1 MAQTSELIKT
11 LKQALKSHGKT
22 YAAVARELGLTE
34 ASVKRLFWQKHFS
47 LERLDQICHMLDME
61 ISDLVQLMTEQQH
74 QLQQLTVEQEQEV
87 TDDVTLLVVAICAL
101 NKWTMNDIVAFY
113 DISEGECF
121 RKLAR
126 LDRLKII
133 DLLPKNKIKVRVA
146 ANFSWRE
153 NGPIQSFFQ
162 EKIGQNFL
170 GGRFSRDDE
179 CLIVLNGML
188 SPESNAEFQRKLK
201 RLAWEF
207 NLLNSDDSSLKLQ
220 QRGGVTVVMA
230 MRGWKY
236 GLLHPLRQSPE
247 RLPE

>member
-11 LKQALKSHGKT
+11 LKQALKAHGTT

-34 ASVKRLFWQKHFS
+34 ASIKRLFWQKNFS

-61 ISDLVQLMTEQQH
+61 ISDLVQLMSEQQYK
-74 QLQQLTVEQEQEV
+74 LQQLTVEQEQEI
-87 TDDVTLLVVAICAL
+87 TNDPTLLVVALCAL
-101 NKWTMNDIVAFY
+101 NKWTMDEIVSFY
-113 DISEGECF
+113 DISKGECF

-126 LDRLKII
+126 LDRLKLI
-133 DLLPKNKIKVRVA
+133 DLLPNNRIKVRVA
-146 ANFSWRE
+146 PNFNWCE

-162 EKIGQNFL
+162 ERLGQDFL
-170 GGRFSRDDE
+170 SGRFSGNDE

-207 NLLNSDDSSLKLQ
+207 DLSNRDDASLKLEE
-220 QRGGVTVVMA
+220 RGGVTVVMA
-230 MRGWKY
+230 VRGWQY
-236 GLLHPLRQSPE
+236 GMLHPLRQAPG
-247 RLPE
+247 

>member
-11 LKQALKSHGKT
+11 LKQALKAHGKT

-34 ASVKRLFWQKHFS
+34 ASIKRLFWQKNFS

-74 QLQQLTVEQEQEV
+74 TLQQLTVEQEQEI
-87 TDDVTLLVVAICAL
+87 TDDLTLLVVAICAL
-101 NKWTMNDIVAFY
+101 NKWTMAEIVSFY

-126 LDRLKII
+126 LDRLKLI
-133 DLLPKNKIKVRVA
+133 DVLPNNRIKVRVA
-146 ANFSWRE
+146 PNFTWRE

-162 EKIGQNFL
+162 EKLGQEFL
-170 GGRFSRDDE
+170 SGRFGREDE

-188 SPESNAEFQRKLK
+188 SPQSNAEFQRKLK

-207 NLLNSDDSSLKLQ
+207 DLLNSDDSSLPLQ

-230 MRGWKY
+230 LRGWQH
-236 GLLHPLRQSPE
+236 GLFHPLRETPG
-247 RLPE
+247 

>member
-11 LKQALKSHGKT
+11 LKLVLKAHAKT
-22 YAAVARELGLTE
+22 YADVSRELALSE
-34 ASVKRLFWQKHFS
+34 ASVKRLFSQKKFS

-74 QLQQLTVEQEQEV
+74 KLQQLTVEQEQEI
-87 TDDVTLLVVAICAL
+87 TNDMTLLVVAICAL
-101 NKWTMNDIVAFY
+101 NKWTMGDIVAFY

-121 RKLAR
+121 LKLAR
-126 LDRLKII
+126 LDRLKLI
-133 DLLPKNKIKVRVA
+133 DLLPNNRIKVRVA
-146 ANFSWRE
+146 PNFSWRE
-153 NGPIQSFFQ
+153 NGPIQAFFQ
-162 EKIGQNFL
+162 EKLGQGFL
-170 GGRFSRDDE
+170 SGRFSRDDE

-207 NLLNSDDSSLKLQ
+207 DLLNSDDSSLKLQ

-230 MRGWKY
+230 MRGWQY
-236 GLLHPLRQSPE
+236 GMFHPLRNAPS
-247 RLPE
+247 

>member
-11 LKQALKSHGKT
+11 LKQALKARGKT
-22 YAAVARELGLTE
+22 YAAVSRELGLTE
-34 ASVKRLFWQKHFS
+34 ASVKRLFWQKSFS
-47 LERLDQICHMLDME
+47 LERLDRICHMLDME

-74 QLQQLTVEQEQEV
+74 KLQQLTVEQEQEI
-87 TDDVTLLVVAICAL
+87 TDDNTLLVVAICAL
-101 NKWTMNDIVAFY
+101 NRWTMDDIVAFY

-133 DLLPKNKIKVRVA
+133 DLLPHNRIKVRVA
-146 ANFSWRE
+146 PNFSWRE

-162 EKIGQNFL
+162 EKLGQEFL
-170 GGRFSRDDE
+170 SGRFSRDDE
-179 CLIVLNGML
+179 CLVVLNGML
-188 SPESNAEFQRKLK
+188 SPQSNAEFQRKLK

-207 NLLNSDDSSLKLQ
+207 DLLNTDDASLPLQ

-230 MRGWKY
+230 VRGWQY
-236 GLLHPLRQSPE
+236 GLFHPLRKASS
-247 RLPE
+247 

>member
-11 LKQALKSHGKT
+11 LKKTLKAHGKT
-22 YAAVARELGLTE
+22 YANVSRQLGLSE
-34 ASVKRLFWQKHFS
+34 ASVKRLFSQENLS

-74 QLQQLTVEQEQEV
+74 KLQQLTVEQEQEI
-87 TDDVTLLVVAICAL
+87 TDDVTLMVVAICAL
-101 NKWTMNDIVAFY
+101 NKWTMSDIVAFY

-121 RKLAR
+121 LKLAR
-126 LDRLKII
+126 LDRLKLI
-133 DLLPKNKIKVRVA
+133 DLLPNNRIKVRVA
-146 ANFSWRE
+146 PNFSWRE
-153 NGPIQSFFQ
+153 NGPIQAFFQ
-162 EKIGQNFL
+162 ERLGQEFL
-170 GGRFSRDDE
+170 SGRFSRDDE

-207 NLLNSDDSSLKLQ
+207 DLLNSDDSSLKLQ

-230 MRGWKY
+230 MRGWRY
-236 GLLHPLRQSPE
+236 GIFHPLRIASG
-247 RLPE
+247 

>member
-11 LKQALKSHGKT
+11 LKQALKAQGKT
-22 YAAVARELGLTE
+22 YAAVSRELGLTE
-34 ASVKRLFWQKHFS
+34 ASIKRLFSQKNFS

-74 QLQQLTVEQEQEV
+74 KLRQLTVEQEREI

-101 NKWTMNDIVAFY
+101 NRWTMADMVAFY

-126 LDRLKII
+126 LDRLGII
-133 DLLPKNKIKVRVA
+133 DLLPHNRIKVRVA
-146 ANFSWRE
+146 PNFSWRE

-162 EKIGQNFL
+162 ERIGQEFL
-170 GGRFSRDDE
+170 SGRFSGDDE

-188 SPESNAEFQRKLK
+188 SPESKAEFQRKLK

-207 NLLNSDDSSLKLQ
+207 NLLNNDDAALPLQ
-220 QRGGVTVVMA
+220 EREGVIAVMA
-230 MRGWKY
+230 LRGWQY
-236 GLLHPLRQSPE
+236 GLLHPLRKTSG
-247 RLPE
+247 